1 MPQKAPGRSHR
12 EGLSIF
18 RLTERFPDE
27 DSARRWFEEVVW
39 PNGRYCPRCGS
50 VRTHEASHA
59 KMPYRCTDCRSYF
72 SVKTGTALE
81 SSKLPLRKWVFAI
94 YFELTSLKG
103 ISSMRLHREIEVS
116 QKAAWFMLHRIREG
130 LLGSDDDDNDPFISA
145 VEADETFV
153 GGYVKGGQGGKGK
166 SIVVGVKERET
177 KRVRAG
183 VVPDRKK
190 PTIHDFLDERVDETA
205 TLYTDEL
212 KSYKGFIEDHE
223 WVNHSA
229 GQYVDGMAHTNGI
242 ESFWNTFKKAYHG
255 TYHWVSHKHLDRYV
269 VQFTGKHNLRDR
281 GTEDQMEAVITGMIG
296 RRVRYRELTRKT
308 A

>member
-1 MPQKAPGRSHR
+1 MPQRAPGRSHR

-39 PNGRYCPRCGS
+39 PDGRHCPRCGS
-50 VRTHEASHA
+50 LRTHEASHA

-72 SVKTGTALE
+72 SVKTGTAME
-81 SSKLPLRKWVFAI
+81 SSKLPLRKWVFAV
-94 YFELTSLKG
+94 YLELTSLKG

-116 QKAAWFMLHRIREG
+116 QKAAWFILHRIREG
-130 LLGSDDDDNDPFISA
+130 LLGSDDDDDPFTKA

-166 SIVVGVKERET
+166 AVVAGVKERGS
-177 KRVRAG
+177 KRIRAG
-183 VVPDRKK
+183 VVPDRTKR
-190 PTIHDFLDERVDETA
+190 TLHWLIADNVDPSA
-205 TLYTDEL
+205 TVYTDEA
-212 KSYKGFIEDHE
+212 SAYKGIPNPHE

-229 GQYVDGMAHTNGI
+229 GQYVDGMASTNGI
-242 ESFWNTFKKAYHG
+242 ESFWCTLKKAYHG

-269 VQFTGKHNLRDR
+269 GQFTAKHNMRDS
-281 GTEDQMEAVITGMIG
+281 GTEDQMEAVIAGMVG
-296 RRVRYRELTRKT
+296 RRVRYRDLVGRG
-308 A
+308 